1 MTRTTTDGL
10 TKAKLLGGSGPLFK
24 TAYRKGAKSVPKGR
38 MEKTMKYLVAGLG
51 LIFAMS
57 SANTFAVTPADQNA
71 FNLCKAFA
79 LSAYGSD
86 ARVELHKVK
95 SNTIELI
102 VIKDGK
108 TKVSCDKATFALS
121 EI

>member
-1 MTRTTTDGL
+1 M
-10 TKAKLLGGSGPLFK
+10 KKLI
-24 TAYRKGAKSVPKGR
+24 T
-38 MEKTMKYLVAGLG
+38 GLG
-51 LIFAMS
+51 LIFAMG
-57 SANTFAVTPADQNA
+57 SASTFAVTPSDQNA

-95 SNTIELI
+95 SKTIELL
-102 VIKDGK
+102 VIKNGK

-121 EI
+121 EV

>member
-1 MTRTTTDGL
+1 
-10 TKAKLLGGSGPLFK
+10 
-24 TAYRKGAKSVPKGR
+24 
-38 MEKTMKYLVAGLG
+38 MKKLVAGLG
-51 LIFAMS
+51 LIFAMGS
-57 SANTFAVTPADQNA
+57 INAFAATPSDQSA

-86 ARVELHKVK
+86 ARVKLHKIK
-95 SNTIELI
+95 RNAIILY

-108 TKVSCDKATFALS
+108 TKVSCDKVTYALT